1 MPSVDSSQEKQTA
14 QAEEKVVS
22 PLPLPMQ
29 SLATGEKLQSRT
41 YSSVEIVNVRC
52 ANLQLRKFLPQDS
65 SLNFA
70 PEQPAKINEK
80 KPVALY
86 LHGIEGHAEW
96 FANTASVLNQA
107 GISVYAPDRRGAGLN
122 FFERG
127 HVENA
132 QVLIEDVEFFL
143 SLVAERHPGA
153 PLFLIGNCWGA
164 KLAAIVASETH
175 KWSTKTAEHP
185 AKPELTGLVLICP
198 AIKTKPDL
206 KFSDKLSIAAA
217 LIAGKDALKQQ
228 LPIPLTTLMFTD
240 NHLFL
245 DYIDKDPLRL
255 TSASKAFYFASFLLS
270 LKSARIAP
278 SIKIPTLILQS
289 DNDAIVDVPGIES
302 WFSKIAT
309 ADKKYKKYDGAA
321 HSMDFD
327 KRQFMDYARDLT
339 EWIEEIGTQSQK
351 QGVLQ

>member
-1 MPSVDSSQEKQTA
+1 MHSVDSSQKKQTS

-22 PLPLPMQ
+22 PLPLPLQ
-29 SLATGEKLQSRT
+29 SLATGEKLQRSAD
-41 YSSVEIVNVRC
+41 SSVETVNVRG
-52 ANLQLRKFLPQDS
+52 ANLQLRKFLAQDS

-70 PEQPAKINEK
+70 PEEPAKITEK

-96 FANTASVLNQA
+96 FSNTALVLNQA

-132 QVLIEDVEFFL
+132 QVLLEDVEFFL
-143 SLVAERHPGA
+143 SLIAERHPGA

-164 KLAAIVASETH
+164 KVAAIVASETH
-175 KWSTKTAEHP
+175 KWSTKRAEHP
-185 AKPELTGLVLICP
+185 AKPELSGLVLICP

-206 KFSDKLSIAAA
+206 KFTDKLSIAAA
-217 LIAGKDALKQQ
+217 LIAGKDALKEQ

-240 NHLFL
+240 NHVFL

-289 DNDAIVDVPGIES
+289 DNDEIVDVPGIES
-302 WFSKIAT
+302 WFSKIAA

-339 EWIEEIGTQSQK
+339 EWIEKIGTQSK
-351 QGVLQ
+351 NQGVLQ